1 MPVVITDGDACYK
14 NAQRIRIQ
22 CSGTERLNFKRLGHS
37 DDSDEAVE
45 LPLIPMLLETWHNDA
60 RCTEL
65 PKCERALRE
74 TGIAVAVAIPIVV
87 GCLFLSLRCLCRS
100 WQASSASAASPSA
113 QDMEMMR
120 VASVWDQASQPP
132 SSQGSLPSHWG
143 GALAAD
149 ALRTEVGPAPG
160 PANAAEAPRKSH
172 HRKSERRMKGVAL
185 AKDRPSGAAW
195 GRSELE
201 SEQPPHAS
209 LSHVADSAETI
220 TTEVYI
226 QDVKDVITAE
236 EEAANSAIVQSLQRE
251 MAEAAEQERKAKASA
266 ESVPAEETAAM
277 PFSAD
282 PFADLLATIMLWLQQ
297 AGGTLEREAVL
308 PLIKAMGF
316 RVRAVINGL
325 QDVFWSHPEAEC
337 EILLRTA
344 AGSSLHPKPLPANYL
359 HEAVRRNLVL
369 QVRQMG
375 SKAKYDKLA
384 GLLGWNAKSELRRTY
399 GALRIVLAG
408 LPEIFYDSHK
418 LYLKQVLEGVVDW
431 PVSKDGRIGPNGGRE
446 TVQHWTRACDD
457 LKGAGDIDWFNAKR
471 QLLGVV
477 MNQGG
482 HCDVQVARWLLQ
494 PAGEATLEK
503 VFEVGSKYDL
513 TKVLFWEPRRVF
525 KRRQPMAA
533 QDETKASS
541 EICQVVRKVMD
552 STVSATLEELK
563 AAVETNLPG
572 KDGGTSHVGQWLGCP
587 SSALRTAA
595 AKERCTGRALAT
607 GSLPGE
613 ALGPNVPGGASK
625 LGDIAKVPLLLKES
639 PVKVREIWLE
649 RFRENPVTV
658 AGAVSDQ
665 DYRPF
670 QANAEAC
677 PMFVVPLPRGE
688 GFLNMVW
695 QVQDQRVL
703 FKTLD
708 GFQQGSPVIDLGVSF
723 FTELIVSHQL
733 VLIHGEIK
741 SNLLSKEE
749 ASRMVRFLREA
760 YADPT
765 LFGWVKRFNQSPREF
780 DWQDFMSQARPV
792 ERWQSYLPSAAADED
807 VVRAAV
813 QEIAELF
820 FLPDEIFLRHVATG
834 SILQSS
840 LPEDVQEDVDDDEEL
855 MREGLA
861 EVAAAAAAIKEPA
874 EDPLQ
879 IQAPKANAAAVS
891 QVQHA
896 GMDLGFLSF
905 AGFKSRKVEP
915 DLAQPAKRP
924 KLVPSWLVEG
934 AAVHVRRGVAD
945 VIGTI
950 LEIKGDLCRVRTLQP
965 APQGSDL
972 GAEEREEM
980 LPLPA
985 ILPVAP
991 EIGRSVKVV
1000 AGDRT
1005 GIIGKLVGLAGT
1017 EAVVQIGGMCYETL
1031 PMTQIAVVS
1040 N

>member
-1 MPVVITDGDACYK
+1 
-14 NAQRIRIQ
+14 
-22 CSGTERLNFKRLGHS
+22 
-37 DDSDEAVE
+37 
-45 LPLIPMLLETWHNDA
+45 
-60 RCTEL
+60 
-65 PKCERALRE
+65 
-74 TGIAVAVAIPIVV
+74 
-87 GCLFLSLRCLCRS
+87 
-100 WQASSASAASPSA
+100 
-113 QDMEMMR
+113 
-120 VASVWDQASQPP
+120 
-132 SSQGSLPSHWG
+132 
-143 GALAAD
+143 
-149 ALRTEVGPAPG
+149 
-160 PANAAEAPRKSH
+160 
-172 HRKSERRMKGVAL
+172 
-185 AKDRPSGAAW
+185 
-195 GRSELE
+195 
-201 SEQPPHAS
+201 
-209 LSHVADSAETI
+209 
-220 TTEVYI
+220 
-226 QDVKDVITAE
+226 
-236 EEAANSAIVQSLQRE
+236 
-251 MAEAAEQERKAKASA
+251 
-266 ESVPAEETAAM
+266 
-277 PFSAD
+277 
-282 PFADLLATIMLWLQQ
+282 MLWLQQ

-572 KDGGTSHVGQWLGCP
+572 K
-587 SSALRTAA
+587 
-595 AKERCTGRALAT
+595 
-607 GSLPGE
+607 
-613 ALGPNVPGGASK
+613 
-625 LGDIAKVPLLLKES
+625 
-639 PVKVREIWLE
+639 
-649 RFRENPVTV
+649 
-658 AGAVSDQ
+658 
-665 DYRPF
+665 
-670 QANAEAC
+670 
-677 PMFVVPLPRGE
+677 
-688 GFLNMVW
+688 
-695 QVQDQRVL
+695 
-703 FKTLD
+703 
-708 GFQQGSPVIDLGVSF
+708 
-723 FTELIVSHQL
+723 
-733 VLIHGEIK
+733 
-741 SNLLSKEE
+741 
-749 ASRMVRFLREA
+749 
-760 YADPT
+760 
-765 LFGWVKRFNQSPREF
+765 
-780 DWQDFMSQARPV
+780 
-792 ERWQSYLPSAAADED
+792 ADED

>member
-1 MPVVITDGDACYK
+1 MEDLASEFQADFLDAVKVLEDFSSSDNVLKDAMANIRQRINAKTYVCAPNFWGDLRGTLKAIEERRNERTSKSKAQQVLKQVARLEVKFWAKASVAMLKELDPESRIERIVDWLQTFGVEEEDSSSGPAVLYQVLSDVTLQKDFEVPQREALSAAVRENLQKFPVEMQAVLERVGSVTGGRPVVV
-14 NAQRIRIQ
+14 
-22 CSGTERLNFKRLGHS
+22 S
-37 DDSDEAVE
+37 D
-45 LPLIPMLLETWHNDA
+45 WRRRHN
-60 RCTEL
+60 
-65 PKCERALRE
+65 
-74 TGIAVAVAIPIVV
+74 
-87 GCLFLSLRCLCRS
+87 
-100 WQASSASAASPSA
+100 
-113 QDMEMMR
+113 
-120 VASVWDQASQPP
+120 QPT
-132 SSQGSLPSHWG
+132 QL
-143 GALAAD
+143 
-149 ALRTEVGPAPG
+149 
-160 PANAAEAPRKSH
+160 EAPTL
-172 HRKSERRMKGVAL
+172 G
-185 AKDRPSGAAW
+185 PGAALLF
-195 GRSELE
+195 GMGSEME
-201 SEQPPHAS
+201 SGQAPHAS
-209 LSHVADSAETI
+209 LSHVAESAETI
-220 TTEVYI
+220 TEEVYI
-226 QDVKDVITAE
+226 QDVEDVTTAE

-251 MAEAAEQERKAKASA
+251 MAEQERKAKASA
-266 ESVPAEETAAM
+266 ESIPADETAAM

-325 QDVFWSHPEAEC
+325 SQDVFWSHPEAEC

-503 VFEVGSKYDL
+503 VFEAGSKYDL

-525 KRRQPMAA
+525 KRRQPIAA
-533 QDETKASS
+533 QDETKASP
-541 EICQVVRKVMD
+541 EICQAVRKVME
-552 STVSATLEELK
+552 STISATVEELK
-563 AAVETNLPG
+563 AAIETNLPG
-572 KDGGTSHVGQWLGCP
+572 
-587 SSALRTAA
+587 
-595 AKERCTGRALAT
+595 
-607 GSLPGE
+607 E
-613 ALGPNVPGGASK
+613 AG
-625 LGDIAKVPLLLKES
+625 
-639 PVKVREIWLE
+639 
-649 RFRENPVTV
+649 
-658 AGAVSDQ
+658 
-665 DYRPF
+665 
-670 QANAEAC
+670 
-677 PMFVVPLPRGE
+677 
-688 GFLNMVW
+688 
-695 QVQDQRVL
+695 
-703 FKTLD
+703 
-708 GFQQGSPVIDLGVSF
+708 
-723 FTELIVSHQL
+723 
-733 VLIHGEIK
+733 
-741 SNLLSKEE
+741 
-749 ASRMVRFLREA
+749 
-760 YADPT
+760 
-765 LFGWVKRFNQSPREF
+765 
-780 DWQDFMSQARPV
+780 
-792 ERWQSYLPSAAADED
+792 ED
-807 VVRAAV
+807 VVTAAV
-813 QEIAELF
+813 QEMAELF
-820 FLPDEIFLRHVATG
+820 FMPDRIFLRHVATG

-891 QVQHA
+891 QVQNA

-905 AGFKSRKVEP
+905 TGFKSKKVKP
-915 DLAQPAKRP
+915 DLTPPAKKP
-924 KLVPSWLVEG
+924 KLVPSWVIEG
-934 AAVHVRRGVAD
+934 AAVHVRRGAAD
-945 VIGTI
+945 ITGTI
-950 LEIKGDLCRVRTLQP
+950 LEIKGDVCRVRTLQP